1 MQNTSRLEAVISRR
15 PTGDQEVPALGS
27 SLQPSAVF
35 HRQLRLNFPAIVRG
49 EGSYLVLN
57 DGRRILDAS
66 GGAAVACIG
75 HGDARVAEAVMAQ
88 MRSVAYCA
96 TIFYTSTA
104 CEQLCRYLVDS
115 TGGHMARAYIV
126 CSGSEAM
133 EAAMKLARQ
142 YFLEKAPHPEPR
154 RTRFIARSQS
164 YHGITL
170 GALAAGGHEAR
181 RQYFEPLM
189 PTNVSHVSPCFSY
202 RGKAAQESDAAYVAR
217 LAAEL
222 DAEFQRVGPD
232 TVCAFIAEPI
242 VGAALGSVPSVP
254 GYFRAVQA
262 VCRKYGALLIFDE
275 VMCGMGRAGTVHAW
289 QQEGVVPD
297 IQTIGKCLGGGYQPI
312 AGVLASH
319 NVIDTLSRGTGSF
332 VHGHTYQGHPV
343 GCAAAL
349 AVQRII
355 AEENLLA
362 NVRELGPVL
371 ADLLAQRLGDHPNV
385 GNIRGRGFFWGIEF
399 VQDKNSARPFPVEDH
414 VAMEIAEL
422 GLSSADYA
430 IAVYPGSGTVDGR
443 SGDHIILAPAYNAT
457 RAEIHTI
464 VDRVA
469 RLVEGYFAA
478 KTDDRP
484 EQAKL

>member
-1 MQNTSRLEAVISRR
+1 
-15 PTGDQEVPALGS
+15 
-27 SLQPSAVF
+27 
-35 HRQLRLNFPAIVRG
+35 
-49 EGSYLVLN
+49 
-57 DGRRILDAS
+57 
-66 GGAAVACIG
+66 
-75 HGDARVAEAVMAQ
+75 MAQ
-88 MRSVAYCA
+88 MKSAAYCA

-104 CEQLCRYLVDS
+104 CEQLCRFLVDS
-115 TGGHMARAYIV
+115 TDGHMARAYIV
-126 CSGSEAM
+126 SSGSEAM

-142 YFLEKAPHPEPR
+142 YYLEKAPHPEPR
-154 RTRFIARSQS
+154 RTRFIARNQS

-170 GALAAGGHEAR
+170 GALAVGGHETR
-181 RQYFEPLM
+181 RQFFEPLM
-189 PTNVSHVSPCFSY
+189 PNNVTHVSPCFAY
-202 RGKAAQESDAAYVAR
+202 RSKAAHESDAAYVAR

-222 DAEFQRVGPD
+222 DAEFQRLGPK
-232 TVCAFIAEPI
+232 TVCAFVAEPI
-242 VGAALGSVPSVP
+242 VGAALGAVPSVP
-254 GYFRAVQA
+254 GYFKAVQA

-275 VMCGMGRAGTVHAW
+275 VMCGMGRTGTLHAW

-319 NVIDTLSRGTGSF
+319 NIVDTLSKGTGAF

-362 NVRELGPVL
+362 NVCELGPVL
-371 ADLLAQRLGDHPNV
+371 AGLLAQRLGEHPHV
-385 GNIRGRGFFWGIEF
+385 GDIRGRGFFWGIEF
-399 VQDKNSARPFPVEDH
+399 VQDKKTARPFPPGDH

-430 IAVYPGSGTVDGR
+430 IAVYPGTGTVDGR
-443 SGDHIILAPAYNAT
+443 SGDHIILAPAYNTT
-457 RAEIHTI
+457 RTEMHTI

-469 RLVEGYFAA
+469 RLIEDYFAA
-478 KTDDRP
+478 KHVDRL
-484 EQAKL
+484 EQGKL